1 MKKIIVVQIIAI
13 FLLASCQFG
22 SLKIINHEKPNIQT
36 DFSPFKNIGCNES
49 HGYENWYRCEE
60 GSPLLDLGCNSIEN
74 MPLLGGLTPGYPI
87 AACTLEIDE
96 TVWTADIPTDCIYND
111 GGFITLCH
119 RFVIYK
125 EGKYQVVK
133 TMNDFRKLFAPVDSP
148 DEALSFALAFNDYF
162 ASYGQTKRDDYVYSV
177 KELEDTFVETD
188 AIGYLVH
195 VFYTRT
201 FGCGPFETNAV
212 EIKVTYNGNVEEISR
227 HPVYRDPSED
237 NMCAD

>member
-148 DEALSFALAFNDYF
+148 DEALSFALAFSDYF

-212 EIKVTYNGNVEEISR
+212 GIKVTYNGNVEEISR